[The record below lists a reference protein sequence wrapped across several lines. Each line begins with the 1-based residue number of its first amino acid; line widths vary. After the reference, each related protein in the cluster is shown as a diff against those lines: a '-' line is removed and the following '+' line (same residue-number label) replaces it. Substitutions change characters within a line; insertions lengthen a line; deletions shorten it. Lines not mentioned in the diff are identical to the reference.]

1 MEIYELKFK
10 KRQSNITLGIIW
22 VICGLFWTSLLIASF
37 TIFKAQLS
45 TGTVFFS
52 ILIVLNIILDFLLG
66 KHYITF
72 SLQTYIKIYDKE
84 LEIHKGLLS
93 KKQFIKFEDIE
104 EVRLI
109 GEKVVIILMN
119 YCSNK
124 EIVIWSELMYL
135 KDLDILLDNFSK
147 NNILVK

>member
-1 MEIYELKFK
+1 MGIYELKFK
-10 KRQSNITLGIIW
+10 KRQLNVILGIVGI
-22 VICGLFWTSLLIASF
+22 VCGLFWTSLLIASF
-37 TIFKAQLS
+37 TIFKAQIS
-45 TGTVFFS
+45 TGTVFFTV
-52 ILIVLNIILDFLLG
+52 LIVLNIILDFLLG

-72 SLQTYIKIYDKE
+72 SLQTYVKIYDKE

-93 KKQFIKFEDIE
+93 RKQFIKYEDIE

-109 GEKVVIILMN
+109 GEKVVIIMMD

-124 EIVIWSELMYL
+124 EIVIWSGLMYL
-135 KDLDILLDNFSK
+135 KDLDILLDNLSK